1 MVPSM
6 PPSTVPRR
14 GLVLSQSTPPVCT
27 PGHSHPPS
35 KKRRGLRQY
44 WLFQATLDGCK
55 ECVAY
60 FLTTENLDPNSAS
73 LNEVQAPTTLRIY
86 DKAIGTVYR
95 VVSDMHT
102 QQGLVLRCEEID
114 ISFSGVVPYSV
125 RTAVKMYH
133 TP

>member
-1 MVPSM
+1 M
-6 PPSTVPRR
+6 
-14 GLVLSQSTPPVCT
+14 
-27 PGHSHPPS
+27 
-35 KKRRGLRQY
+35 
-44 WLFQATLDGCK
+44 
-55 ECVAY
+55 
-60 FLTTENLDPNSAS
+60 
-73 LNEVQAPTTLRIY
+73 LRIY

-95 VVSDMHT
+95 VVSDTHK